1 MVKKEKEKSEQ
12 REEISNIG
20 VLDGNDLAVLLRV
33 SPETARRYINEKRIP
48 AYRVV
53 PGKYLISV
61 KQLERHIEENAG
73 K

>member
-1 MVKKEKEKSEQ
+1 MVKTEKVKSEV

-20 VLDGNDLAVLLRV
+20 ILDVIDLAVLLRV
-33 SPETARRYINEKRIP
+33 SAQTARRYINEKRIP

-53 PGKYLISV
+53 PGKYLISI
-61 KQLERHIEENAG
+61 KQLTEFIEENAS

>member
-1 MVKKEKEKSEQ
+1 MENQERQELEE
-12 REEISNIG
+12 RDEISNIG
-20 VLDGNDLAVLLRV
+20 ILDVVDLASLLRV
-33 SPETARRYINEKRIP
+33 SVQTARRYINDGRIP

-61 KQLERHIEENAG
+61 EQLKEYIKENAS

>member
-1 MVKKEKEKSEQ
+1 MEKTGKVKLGQ

-20 VLDGNDLAVLLRV
+20 ILDVVDLAVLLRV
-33 SPETARRYINEKRIP
+33 SDQTARRYINEKRIP

-61 KQLERHIEENAG
+61 KQLEKHIEENAG